1 MNFYKKPILALIAV
15 SALCV
20 AWESVAE
27 ETRPRPALDGSKLIT
42 CGISTI
48 LFNGVVPPNGFMV
61 EATQGLPAVMVNDN
75 GPAVF
80 WNATN
85 DQGGFYITGGQIFVT
100 PSGYKPMGPVS
111 VLCPPGAGT
120 AYIAARAW

>member
-1 MNFYKKPILALIAV
+1 MTFYKKPILALIAV

-42 CGISTI
+42 CGLSTI
-48 LFNGVVPPNGFMV
+48 LFNGVVLPNGFMV
-61 EATQGLPAVMVNDN
+61 EATEFVIVNDN

-80 WNATN
+80 SNATN
-85 DQGGFYITGGQIFVT
+85 DQGGFYITAGQIFVT

-111 VLCPPGAGT
+111 VLCPPGGGT